1 MSPSTLST
9 TLAAATY
16 VDVPVPPHQHLL
28 YHDPAEWDPACCACQ
43 NQSLAR
49 LFFDEGCSACRAQ
62 RDQDRPYVV
71 VEWAV
76 RHPSG
81 SWRTVY
87 PRAWPAGQPRS
98 TRPTRCCAASA
109 SSPPTWSAT
118 TSPSSDA

>member
-1 MSPSTLST
+1 MSQSTLST

-28 YHDPAEWDPACCACQ
+28 YHDPAEWDAACCACQ

-81 SWRTVY
+81 VVEDRVSEGMAR
-87 PRAWPAGQPRS
+87 RATKKHPAQTLLRRERIVTPDVV
-98 TRPTRCCAASA
+98 
-109 SSPPTWSAT
+109 
-118 TSPSSDA
+118 SDYVAIE